1 MADNIINGLFGID
14 PAMLQQQQQTA
25 ASQRAFN
32 YANLS
37 APEQGQ
43 YGAYVGGSMLGQ
55 AAQGLMGV
63 QDPMMQKATMAKQ
76 LASQFDITT
85 ASGLRQYAQALAQN
99 GAPDLAQLAAAEADK
114 REQTGLGLQKTR
126 ADIAVSERKVSQDE
140 KLREE
145 LMKLGDNPT
154 EEQYLKVFRQFGSP
168 DQQAKA
174 IEASIARKQ
183 KAAGGDGSGV
193 SGKPGAVGKA
203 GAWRDSY
210 GDIIPPAVMKD
221 VHKEFKA
228 AQNLYDTLSQ
238 VSAADVKNAESFVDW
253 TTKSS
258 EVKGLAST
266 DTLKAQTKLA
276 ASQLMEQ
283 IGQLPPGSASDAD
296 MRASMKSFP
305 GYSNPEALAQW
316 VNETKRKL
324 ERTINIGVEQYGFKA
339 NVKPS
344 APLDLTKKA
353 ASGKAGSSRENPI
366 KLD

>member
-1 MADNIINGLFGID
+1 MADNIVGGLFGVD
-14 PAMLQQQQQTA
+14 PSALQRQQQLGDQSQAYRYAQLDPMQQAKYAQFQGGAGLGRA
-25 ASQRAFN
+25 AA
-32 YANLS
+32 
-37 APEQGQ
+37 
-43 YGAYVGGSMLGQ
+43 
-55 AAQGLMGV
+55 GLMGME
-63 QDPMMQKATMAKQ
+63 DPELAKMSKIKQ
-76 LASQFDITT
+76 IASQFDLSSP
-85 ASGLRQYAQALAQN
+85 AGLRDFARALQPI
-99 GAPDLAQLAAAEADK
+99 APQEAMQAAAEADK
-114 REQTGLGLQKTR
+114 REQSGLGLQKTK
-126 ADIAVSERKVSQDE
+126 ADIALSERKVSQDE

-174 IEASIARKQ
+174 IEASIARKA
-183 KAAGGDGSGV
+183 KAAGAGDGAGSAGR
-193 SGKPGAVGKA
+193 PGAVGKS
-203 GAWRDSY
+203 GAWRDTY

-238 VSAADVKNAESFVDW
+238 VSETDVKNAESYVDW
-253 TTKSS
+253 TTKA
-258 EVKGLAST
+258 ETKALASEK
-266 DTLKAQTKLA
+266 TLTAQTKIA

-296 MRASMKSFP
+296 MKAAMKSFP
-305 GYSNPEALAQW
+305 GYSNPKALAEW

-353 ASGKAGSSRENPI
+353 AKAGSSRDNPI

>member
-1 MADNIINGLFGID
+1 MADNIVGGLFGVD
-14 PAMLQQQQQTA
+14 PAALQRQQQLADQQTA
-25 ASQRAFN
+25 YRYAQLNPMEQAKFSQFSGAAGLTRGVGGLLGMEDPELAKASKIKQVASQIN
-32 YANLS
+32 
-37 APEQGQ
+37 
-43 YGAYVGGSMLGQ
+43 
-55 AAQGLMGV
+55 
-63 QDPMMQKATMAKQ
+63 
-76 LASQFDITT
+76 ITT
-85 ASGLRQYAQALAQN
+85 PDGLRQLAAAIKDF
-99 GAPDLAQLAAAEADK
+99 APQEAMMAAAEADK
-114 REQTGLGLQKTR
+114 REQTGLGLQKTK

-145 LMKLGDNPT
+145 LLKLGDNPT

-174 IEASIARKQ
+174 IEASIARKA
-183 KAAGGDGSGV
+183 KAAGAGDGGGMT
-193 SGKPGAVGKA
+193 GKPGAVGKA
-203 GAWRDSY
+203 GAWRDVY

-238 VSAADVKNAESFVDW
+238 VSATDVKNAQSYVDW
-253 TTKSS
+253 TTKSG
-258 EVKGLAST
+258 ETKGLASSE
-266 DTLKAQTKLA
+266 TLKAQTKLA

-296 MRASMKSFP
+296 MKASMKSFP
-305 GYSNPEALAQW
+305 GYSDAEALAQW

-353 ASGKAGSSRENPI
+353 SKPGSSRDNPI
-366 KLD
+366 VLK